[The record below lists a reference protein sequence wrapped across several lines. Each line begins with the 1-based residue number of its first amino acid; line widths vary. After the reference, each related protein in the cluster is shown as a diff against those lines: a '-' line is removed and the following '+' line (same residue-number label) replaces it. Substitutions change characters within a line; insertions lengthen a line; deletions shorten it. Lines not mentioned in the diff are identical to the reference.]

1 MTEIRSVSARE
12 VLDSRGYPTIEATV
26 RTSCGALGRA
36 KVPSGASTG
45 EQEAVELRDEDPDRF
60 GGNGVLEAVANVKN
74 TIAPELEGLDA
85 RRQRR
90 IDSLMLE
97 LDGTDNKGNLGA
109 NTLLSVSL
117 ATARAAADAL
127 DLALYRYLG
136 GPNARKLPLPFMN
149 VINGGEHADNQLD
162 LQEFMIVPGGAPN
175 FGEALRRGVE
185 VFHGLKES
193 LEEQNYGTTVGDE
206 GGFAP
211 SFESNQEALE
221 QLLEAIQRAGYEPGE
236 DVALALD
243 VAASELYDEDRYVL
257 PGEGESFNT
266 QAMVNYL
273 GTLIEEYPIV
283 SVEDGCD
290 EEDWNGWSLLTEQY
304 GSEVQIVGDD
314 VFVTNAEILRK
325 GIVESVANSVLI
337 KVNQIGTLSETLDTV
352 ELATQSGYTSMIS
365 HRSGETEDTTIADLA
380 VALKTGQIKTGS
392 LSRSERTAKYNRL
405 LAIEKQLG
413 DEAYYPGFDSLSDHE

>member
-26 RTSCGALGRA
+26 RTTGGAAGRA

-45 EQEAVELRDEDPDRF
+45 EREAVELRDGDPDRF
-60 GGNGVLEAVANVKN
+60 DGNGVLEAVANVKN
-74 TIAPELEGLDA
+74 TIAPELKGLNA

-90 IDSLMLE
+90 IDSLLLE

-117 ATARAAADAL
+117 ATARAAANAL
-127 DLALYRYLG
+127 DLTLYRYLG
-136 GPNARKLPLPFMN
+136 GPNARELPLPFMN

-162 LQEFMIVPGGAPN
+162 LQEFMIVPGGASS
-175 FGEALRRGVE
+175 FAEALRWGVE
-185 VFHGLKES
+185 VFHSLKEI
-193 LEEQNYGTTVGDE
+193 LEEKNYGTTVGDE

-211 SFESNQEALE
+211 SFESNEEALE
-221 QLLEAIQRAGYEPGE
+221 QLLEAIERAGYQPGE

-243 VAASELYDEDRYVL
+243 VAASELYDEERYVL

-266 QAMVNYL
+266 KAMVNYL
-273 GTLIEEYPIV
+273 GSLVEEYPIV
-283 SVEDGCD
+283 SLEDGCD
-290 EEDWNGWSLLTEQY
+290 EADWDGWSLLTDRY
-304 GSEVQIVGDD
+304 GSDVQIVGDD

-325 GIVESVANSVLI
+325 GIEESVANSVLV

-413 DEAYYPGFDSLSDHE
+413 GEAYFSGFDSLPDH

>member
-12 VLDSRGYPTIEATV
+12 VLDSRGYPTIEAKVCTV
-26 RTSCGALGRA
+26 EGSTGRA

-45 EQEAVELRDEDPDRF
+45 EREAVELRDGDSDRF
-60 GGNGVLEAVANVKN
+60 NGNGVLEAVANVKN
-74 TIAPELEGLDA
+74 TIAPELEGLDT

-117 ATARAAADAL
+117 ATARAAANAL
-127 DLALYRYLG
+127 DLTLYRYLG
-136 GPNARKLPLPFMN
+136 GPNARELPLPFMN

-162 LQEFMIVPGGAPN
+162 LQEFMIVPGGASS
-175 FGEALRRGVE
+175 FTEALRWGVE
-185 VFHGLKES
+185 VFHTLKEI
-193 LEEQNYGTTVGDE
+193 LEEENYSTTVGDE

-211 SFESNQEALE
+211 SFESNEEALE
-221 QLLEAIQRAGYEPGE
+221 QLLEAIERAGYEPGE

-257 PGEGESFNT
+257 SGEGESLNT
-266 QAMVNYL
+266 EAMVNYL
-273 GTLIEEYPIV
+273 GSLVEEYPIV

-290 EEDWNGWSLLTEQY
+290 EEDWDGWSLLTDRY
-304 GSEVQIVGDD
+304 GSDVQIVGDD
-314 VFVTNAEILRK
+314 VFVTNVEILRK
-325 GIVESVANSVLI
+325 GIKESVANSILV
-337 KVNQIGTLSETLDTV
+337 KVNQIGTLSETFDTV

-405 LAIEKQLG
+405 LAVEKQLG
-413 DEAYYPGFDSLSDHE
+413 DEAYFAGFDNLSVE